1 MKIAVPFEDGQVF
14 QHFGRSAQFKFYEAE
29 NGQLLRTEVIPTNG
43 QGHGALAGFLV
54 QHGADVVLC
63 GGIGTGAQVALMQAG
78 IQLFGGLS
86 GTADAAVADYLA
98 GKLVFDPDIHCTH
111 HDHDE
116 GRSCGSHCGAT
127 PITSGASMM
136 QVPRLRLAKMAS
148 TTTSGCRSR
157 TARPSGSGRIGISP
171 RASAA
176 SAPDRL
182 SQRTAATPSTSQRRV
197 HIA

>member
-63 GGIGTGAQVALMQAG
+63 GGIGTGAQAALMQAG

-86 GTADAAVADYLA
+86 GAEQLDAGLHQRCLRTGADAAAEHDICAMLYEKARQCAVALTVRRDDLGAQELA
-98 GKLVFDPDIHCTH
+98 VFGLI
-111 HDHDE
+111 E
-116 GRSCGSHCGAT
+116 LELCGA
-127 PITSGASMM
+127 
-136 QVPRLRLAKMAS
+136 AKVLEHLTVFEWDCDFHENVSFTADFVQPP
-148 TTTSGCRSR
+148 GCFLP
-157 TARPSGSGRIGISP
+157 AFWRPE
-171 RASAA
+171 A
-176 SAPDRL
+176 
-182 SQRTAATPSTSQRRV
+182 
-197 HIA
+197 